1 MSAVSSHKYDVYKWI
16 EKVIDSC
23 VTYRQLVVA
32 DRLIRLHYAMY
43 KDDYLHSALNSY
55 HDWACDNL
63 IKNME
68 NEDMNNKND

>member
-1 MSAVSSHKYDVYKWI
+1 MAAISNNKYDVCKWI

-23 VTYRQLVVA
+23 VTYQQLVVA

-43 KDDYLHSALNSY
+43 EDDYLHGFLNAH

-68 NEDMNNKND
+68 KEYDTGSY